1 MLLTGECNM
10 FRRREEIIRKVME
23 LVEKFREKGALSPE
37 KAMSIKELGLPDRFE
52 EAMKRRLGKTGVF
65 IQVNGRYYLSEER
78 LKEIKE
84 KFASRKRH
92 W

>member
-1 MLLTGECNM
+1 M
-10 FRRREEIIRKVME
+10 FRRGEEIIRKAME

-37 KAMSIKELGLPDRFE
+37 KAMTIRELGLPDRFE

-65 IQVNGRYYLSEER
+65 VQVNGRYYLSEER

-84 KFASRKRH
+84 KFASRQRL

>member
-1 MLLTGECNM
+1 M

-37 KAMSIKELGLPDRFE
+37 KALTAKELGLPDRFE
-52 EAMKRRLGKTGVF
+52 EAMKRRFGKTGVF
-65 IQVNGRYYLSEER
+65 VQVNGRYYLSEER

-84 KFASRKRH
+84 KFASRQRH